1 MDCQHC
7 GQILKSISSLKQ
19 HQKTAKYC
27 LLKQNKESP
36 EEYSCIACSAM
47 FTLKS
52 SLYKHLQICK
62 ENTPEKE
69 IIRQYKSREKQ
80 LVSSYEEKLKEKD
93 ITIKEQKMIIKDLQ
107 SGYKNQL
114 RMQNKDLQLLVEKA
128 ISRPS
133 IINQTTITQ
142 IINNM
147 LPITDDYL
155 KEQAKY
161 LTLEHVKNG
170 ADGYAK
176 YALDYPLKDRII
188 CTDLSRK
195 KGKYKD
201 SDGNI
206 VSDPEMSKIT
216 KRLFSAI
223 KERNNELID
232 EYVELLKNKLTEFNF
247 SSNNE
252 LDEGET
258 ISFSMQT
265 DIIVDY
271 ITKSYAQK
279 RESGEM
285 IDGLKPELF
294 QQFVKELSTGS
305 YCSPIV

>member
-1 MDCQHC
+1 VSTLWSDVK
-7 GQILKSISSLKQ
+7 IFIFFET
-19 HQKTAKYC
+19 TAKYC
-27 LLKQNKESP
+27 LKNTLV
-36 EEYSCIACSAM
+36 ACSAM

-52 SLYKHLQICK
+52 SLHKHLQICK

-69 IIRQYKSREKQ
+69 IILQYESRQKQ
-80 LVSSYEEKLKEKD
+80 LVFSYEEKLREKD
-93 ITIKEQKMIIKDLQ
+93 MTIKEQKMIIKDLQ

-133 IINQTTITQ
+133 ITQ

-155 KEQAKY
+155 KEQAKF

-176 YALDYPLKDRII
+176 YALEYPLKDRIV

-232 EYVELLKNKLTEFNF
+232 EYVELLKNKLAAFNF

-252 LDEGET
+252 LDEANNCC
-258 ISFSMQT
+258 
-265 DIIVDY
+265 
-271 ITKSYAQK
+271 SYSYELVRTFFFKNK
-279 RESGEM
+279 RIFNS
-285 IDGLKPELF
+285 
-294 QQFVKELSTGS
+294 
-305 YCSPIV
+305 